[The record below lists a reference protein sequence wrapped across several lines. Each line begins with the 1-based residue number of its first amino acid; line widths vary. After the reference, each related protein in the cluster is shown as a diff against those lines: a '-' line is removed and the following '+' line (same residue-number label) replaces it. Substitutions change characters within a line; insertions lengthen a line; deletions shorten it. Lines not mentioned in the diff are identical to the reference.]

1 LGHLSALQK
10 AGITSNISPNLLEV
24 RGYVMLMLHR
34 THNSKSLILP
44 ITDDLLSNNN
54 TNQNIPSQGE
64 ENISNTQE
72 QD

>member
-1 LGHLSALQK
+1 
-10 AGITSNISPNLLEV
+10 
-24 RGYVMLMLHR
+24 MLMLHR